1 MSRFFIAILALCA
14 VTGATAEV
22 DLWDDIAEEEFTDF
36 TDTNTNGRAL
46 TVTGG
51 SGGGSGGGS
60 TTPTPT
66 PAPTT
71 PDTKIT
77 IANTMTGFTKATFV
91 DKYQTA
97 FIAASAAELGVK
109 AAQVTLTNFADKARR
124 LGAGR
129 RLAASVTFDTVVTL
143 TAVELTA
150 NPALL
155 DTVEQAAKAV
165 ATNSAGLVTA
175 FVAQQAVQ
183 GVPSV
188 ITPTIKS
195 LPPTTSGG
203 APAPKKD
210 GSSSKAWV
218 AAPVIVILG
227 AVGYMKYAG
236 KGCFAPTTATDGNVA
251 SAEREGSAVVH
262 QNAL

>member
-22 DLWDDIAEEEFTDF
+22 DLWDDIADEDFTDF
-36 TDTNTNGRAL
+36 TNTNGRAL
-46 TVTGG
+46 TGSGSG
-51 SGGGSGGGS
+51 SGGS
-60 TTPTPT
+60 TPTPTPAPTTPT

-91 DKYQTA
+91 GKYQTA

-143 TAVELTA
+143 TAVELAAT
-150 NPALL
+150 PALL
-155 DTVEQAAKAV
+155 ATVEKKAKAV
-165 ATNSAGLVTA
+165 AANSAALVTA
-175 FVAQQAVQ
+175 FEAQQVAQ
-183 GVPSV
+183 GVPL
-188 ITPTIKS
+188 IKPTITSK
-195 LPPTTSGG
+195 PPTTSGG
-203 APAPKKD
+203 APKKD

-218 AAPVIVILG
+218 AAPVVVILG
-227 AVGYMKYAG
+227 AVGYMKYVG
-236 KGCFAPTTATDGNVA
+236 KGCFAPPTTKDGNVA
-251 SAEREGSAVVH
+251 GAATEAEGSAVAH

>member
-22 DLWDDIAEEEFTDF
+22 DLWDDIADEDFTDF
-36 TDTNTNGRAL
+36 TNTNGRAL
-46 TVTGG
+46 TG
-51 SGGGSGGGS
+51 SGSGSGGS
-60 TTPTPT
+60 TTPAPT

-91 DKYQTA
+91 GKYQTA
-97 FIAASAAELGVK
+97 FIAASATELGVDASK
-109 AAQVTLTNFADKARR
+109 VTLTNFADKARR

-129 RLAASVTFDTVVTL
+129 RLAASVTFDTVITL
-143 TAVELTA
+143 TAVELAAT
-150 NPALL
+150 PALL
-155 DTVEQAAKAV
+155 ATVETAAKKV
-165 ATNSAGLVTA
+165 AANPTLLATA

-183 GVPSV
+183 NLVSKPAT
-188 ITPTIKS
+188 ITSK
-195 LPPTTSGG
+195 PPTTSGG
-203 APAPKKD
+203 ATPAPKKD

-218 AAPVIVILG
+218 AAPVVVILG

-236 KGCFAPTTATDGNVA
+236 KGCFAPPTTKDGNIAGAATEV
-251 SAEREGSAVVH
+251 EGSAVAH